1 MKLKIKKP
9 NDSSEYYFTE
19 IKSERATAYGDE
31 AFITY
36 DRSAKDPIHGGLFS
50 FWNASLSTKSRGSSY
65 FSMPKH
71 GDYNA
76 IIMIGSCPVAIE
88 KRKNRY
94 YINGKAESLTTVCH
108 ALARVT
114 YKSCFEKDASK
125 LLLGL
130 YNTLAIPENIKY
142 VLENRLPFTFHE
154 YETKYD
160 VRLPVQMVGTDE
172 VAIEI
177 ADGVWGTMP
186 LKTMDKLCSFLV
198 EGKKRSKLKFI
209 SPRKLYSMT
218 MDREPLDSELKVMIE
233 FLKQNRMKDLVE
245 KRAIQLVNDLLA
257 QHPKRLKA
265 EYEEDTLHRIYIH
278 GKEFDWMLENNRYKS
293 DIQMVSTY
301 IWQPV
306 VSFEKVLNDEGEPTG
321 EEIKIVNSPK
331 WQGPICIDNMSK
343 GSPLGDQFAA
353 RALALLNDTFTIT
366 IVNTIKRYI
375 VADANEYRVDF
386 NEM

>member
-9 NDSSEYYFTE
+9 NDSSEYHSTE
-19 IKSERATAYGDE
+19 ITCIQAYTYADE
-31 AFITY
+31 TFVQY
-36 DRSAKDPIHGGLFS
+36 DRSAKDPIHGGLVS
-50 FWNASLSTKSRGSSY
+50 FWQGCLSSKSRNRGHFYMPTSS
-65 FSMPKH
+65 
-71 GDYNA
+71 DYNTV
-76 IIMIGSCPVAIE
+76 IMVGSCPVAIE
-88 KRKNRY
+88 KRNNRF
-94 YINGKAESLTTVCH
+94 YINGKAESLSTICH

-130 YNTLAIPENIKY
+130 YNTLAIPENVKY
-142 VLENRLPFTFHE
+142 VLENRLPFSFYE
-154 YETKYD
+154 YESKHE
-160 VRLPVQMVGTDE
+160 VRLPVQMIGTDE

-177 ADGVWGTMP
+177 ADGVWGTMSV
-186 LKTMDKLCSFLV
+186 KTLDKLCVFLV

-218 MDREPLDSELKVMIE
+218 MGREPLDSELKVMIE
-233 FLKQNRMKDLVE
+233 FLKQNRMQDLVE
-245 KRAIQLVNDLLA
+245 RRAIQLVNDLLA
-257 QHPKRLKA
+257 QHPNRLKA
-265 EYEEDTLHRIYIH
+265 EYDEDTLHRLYVR
-278 GKEFDWMLENNRYKS
+278 GKEHDWMLENNRYKS

-306 VSFEKVLNDEGEPTG
+306 VSFEKILNDEGEPTG
-321 EEIKIVNSPK
+321 EEIKIVDNPK
-331 WQGPICIDNMSK
+331 WQGPICIDNMAK

-375 VADANEYRVDF
+375 TANANEYRVDF